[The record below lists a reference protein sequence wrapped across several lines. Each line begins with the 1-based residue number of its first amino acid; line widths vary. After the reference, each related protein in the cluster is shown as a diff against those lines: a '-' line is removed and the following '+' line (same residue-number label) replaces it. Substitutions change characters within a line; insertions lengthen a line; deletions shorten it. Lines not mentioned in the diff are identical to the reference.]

1 MAQAVSVYPSLP
13 DGQDAP
19 ERKKRALSRP
29 SPRSGQDDGQIV
41 GIHCTGTNS

>member
-13 DGQDAP
+13 KAKTHP
-19 ERKKRALSRP
+19 SAKKRALSRP